1 MYFGGK
7 IMSLLF
13 NMLSILVIA
22 FILRSKCLLVSWL
35 WSPSAVILE
44 SRKIKFCHY
53 FHCFPIYLPWSVGT
67 RYHEHFFECWV
78 LSQIFPSHLSLSSR
92 GSLVPFHFLL
102 WVVSSAYLKLM
113 IFLPAIL
120 IPSCASSNPAFYI
133 MYSAYMLNKQGDNI
147 QPWWT
152 PFPFLNQSVVPCPV
166 LAVASWSAYRFL
178 RKQIRW
184 SDIPISLRIFHSL
197 LWSTQSQWQDFSVVS
212 ETEVDVFLEFSCFF
226 YDPMDIGNLMS
237 GFFAFSKSSLNIR
250 KFSVHVLL
258 KPGLEDF
265 EHYLASTWNDCNC
278 AVVWTFFGI
287 AFLGIGMKTDLFK
300 VLWPL
305 LSFPDLLAYWVQH
318 FHSIIF

>member
-1 MYFGGK
+1 MPVYSLDILLPNFEPVRCS
-7 IMSLLF
+7 MSSSTCCFLTC
-13 NMLSILVIA
+13 VQ
-22 FILRSKCLLVSWL
+22 VSWE
-35 WSPSAVILE
+35 A
-44 SRKIKFCHY
+44 IKMVWYSHPLKN
-53 FHCFPIYLPWSVGT
+53 FPQ
-67 RYHEHFFECWV
+67 FV
-78 LSQIFPSHLSLSSR
+78 LIHTVKS
-92 GSLVPFHFLL
+92 
-102 WVVSSAYLKLM
+102 
-113 IFLPAIL
+113 
-120 IPSCASSNPAFYI
+120 
-133 MYSAYMLNKQGDNI
+133 
-147 QPWWT
+147 
-152 PFPFLNQSVVPCPV
+152 
-166 LAVASWSAYRFL
+166 
-178 RKQIRW
+178 
-184 SDIPISLRIFHSL
+184 
-197 LWSTQSQWQDFSVVS
+197 FSVVS

-265 EHYLASTWNDCNC
+265 EHYLASTWNECNC